1 MAPPTPTNPI
11 ERLDVPLDTVLA
23 ELARIRESLPL
34 DDPDRH
40 ALDLDVDT
48 TFARAAAT
56 WSIT

>member
-1 MAPPTPTNPI
+1 MTTPTPTNPI

-40 ALDLDVDT
+40 ALDLDADT
-48 TFARAAAT
+48 RFAQLAAN
-56 WSIT
+56 WSTT